1 MSYYAPSKKEP
12 DAEPD
17 YVLDLH
23 GETTLECKMLLD
35 ECLEEHRGELVRIIV
50 GKGTRSA
57 NGAVLPLFVHN
68 YLSERGIHYAHA
80 PRSGGGEG
88 AYDTQ
93 F

>member
-12 DAEPD
+12 EYEP
-17 YVLDLH
+17 YAILDLH
-23 GETTLECKMLLD
+23 GSTTSESKMLLD
-35 ECLEEHRGELVRIIV
+35 ECLLLHKGDLVRIIV

-68 YLSERGIHYAHA
+68 YLSERHIAYVHA

-88 AYDTQ
+88 AYDVQ
-93 F
+93 L

>member
-12 DAEPD
+12 EYEPD
-17 YVLDLH
+17 AVLDLH
-23 GETTLECKMLLD
+23 GSTTSESKMLLD
-35 ECLEEHRGELVRIIV
+35 ECLEMHKGELVRIIV

-68 YLSERGIHYAHA
+68 YLAERNIPYAYA

-88 AYDTQ
+88 AYDAQ
-93 F
+93 L